1 MGTGNSSADFG
12 YQGGDVDSGSTLGI
26 TTRSGL
32 VLRAGSSL
40 RPGGADGA
48 GEVHSHGYS
57 SGISQQLDVSFQKE
71 PHVLV
76 QSGGLQGMPLPQS
89 LMQQGSERLQLNI
102 STRGANASGASR
114 THVRPIH
121 KYHMVKNESSVASIG
136 VHRRQKQQCNVKGV
150 SYVCTLAAYPYCVRC
165 QPRCTGSNVQTR
177 PNTHKHTRAH
187 TRPRARARAHAH
199 THINRHTRTH
209 VHERTHTHTGFS
221 QATI

>member
-1 MGTGNSSADFG
+1 VRRQSFDSSSEYLKTRLLQLLARLHRGRFTEDCAADLGAIIRSVKRKPPVLPIFATLVMQGGGMGTGKSSADFG

-57 SGISQQLDVSFQKE
+57 SGISQQHGLSFQKE

-102 STRGANASGASR
+102 STRSADATGASR

-136 VHRRQKQQCNVKGV
+136 VHERQQQCNANIV
-150 SYVCTLAAYPYCVRC
+150 SYVCTLAA
-165 QPRCTGSNVQTR
+165 
-177 PNTHKHTRAH
+177 
-187 TRPRARARAHAH
+187 
-199 THINRHTRTH
+199 
-209 VHERTHTHTGFS
+209 
-221 QATI
+221 